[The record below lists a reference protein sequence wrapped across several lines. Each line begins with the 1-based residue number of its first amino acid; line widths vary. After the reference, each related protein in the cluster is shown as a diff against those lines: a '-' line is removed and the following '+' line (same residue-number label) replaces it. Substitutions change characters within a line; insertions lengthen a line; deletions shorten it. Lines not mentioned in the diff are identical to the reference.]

1 MLTETEVYMAI
12 PSKRP
17 YKLADAGG
25 MFLMVTPSGGKLWRL
40 KYRIDGKEKQLSI
53 GSASSITIEE
63 ARVKGASAKKLLSE
77 GIDPSY
83 MKKEMKEARADA
95 VLSKTYKLTAK
106 DKAIADYIVD
116 QMAARFGLTAG
127 PF

>member
-1 MLTETEVYMAI
+1 MLTDKEVEDAPNTGKPYRI
-12 PSKRP
+12 YDGKGLHVFVSHRGSK
-17 YKLADAGG
+17 
-25 MFLMVTPSGGKLWRL
+25 FWRL
-40 KYRIDGKEKQLSI
+40 KYRIDGKEKSLSI
-53 GSASSITIEE
+53 GSAASITIEE
-63 ARVKGASAKKLLSE
+63 AREKAASAKKLLSE
-77 GIDPSY
+77 GIDPSL

-95 VLSKTYKLTAK
+95 VFSKTYKLTEK

>member
-25 MFLMVTPSGGKLWRL
+25 MFLLVTPSGGKLWRL

-63 ARVKGASAKKLLSE
+63 AREKAASAKKLLSE
-77 GIDPSY
+77 GIDPSS
-83 MKKEMKEARADA
+83 MKKEMQPLCYTKGY
-95 VLSKTYKLTAK
+95 L
-106 DKAIADYIVD
+106 
-116 QMAARFGLTAG
+116 
-127 PF
+127 

>member
-25 MFLMVTPSGGKLWRL
+25 LFLLVTPSGGKLWRL
-40 KYRIDGKEKQLSI
+40 KYRIDGKEKSLSI
-53 GSASSITIEE
+53 GSAASITIEE
-63 ARVKGASAKKLLSE
+63 AREKAASAKKLLSE
-77 GIDPSY
+77 GIDPSL

-95 VLSKTYKLTAK
+95 VFSKTYKLTEK

-127 PF
+127 AF